1 MHGPL
6 FDADVPNGF
15 EYRDGFITPDEETA
29 LAGEIAGVK
38 FSTFTMRGV
47 AARRRVAFFGRSYD
61 SGGASTP
68 PLPPFLMPLRDRVEV
83 WANLDAGAFAV
94 RRQCIS

>member
-1 MHGPL
+1 MQAPL
-6 FDADVPNGF
+6 FDVDVPNGF
-15 EYRDGFITPDEETA
+15 KYRDGFITHDEETS
-29 LAGEIAGVK
+29 LAAEIARVE
-38 FSTFTMRGV
+38 FSTFEMRGV

-68 PLPPFLMPLRDRVEV
+68 PLPPFLMPLRDKVEV